1 MEDTIV
7 AISTA
12 LGVGAISIIRVSG
25 NEAISI
31 VNKITK
37 FKKLDKVATHTINYD
52 YIVEN
57 DKIIDEV
64 LISVMKAPKTFTKE
78 DIVEIN
84 CHGGIATTNKVLE
97 LLLTNGCRLAEPGE
111 FTKRAFLNGRIDL
124 IEAEGVMDLINSK
137 TEISRNL
144 AINQVN
150 GSTSQLIKDL
160 RQSIIEILANIEV
173 NIDYP
178 EYEDIEEMTTKMLGE
193 RISDIEDKIKTI
205 LNKSENGKIVKEGI
219 NVALIG
225 RPNVGKSSLL
235 NCLLEDNKAIVT
247 DIAGT
252 TRDCVEGTISIDGI
266 IVNLI
271 DTAGIRETSDVVE
284 SIGVNKSI
292 DLMNNSD
299 LVLLLLNNNE
309 ELNNKDIEL
318 LDKIKDKNY
327 LIVINK
333 NDLDSKLDISKLD
346 KDKIIYIS
354 ALNNEGIDSLKNK
367 IKTIFNLDKIET
379 SDLTYLTN
387 ARSISLL
394 KQSLNAITD
403 IKMGI
408 GNNLPIDMLEID
420 LKNVWNLLGSIIGV
434 TYEEELIDQL
444 FSQFC
449 LGK

>member
-1 MEDTIV
+1 MEDTIA

-25 NEAISI
+25 NEAINI
-31 VNKITK
+31 VNNITK
-37 FKKLDKVATHTINYD
+37 FKKLNKVNSHTINYD

-97 LLLTNGCRLAEPGE
+97 LLLTDGCRLAEPGE

-124 IEAEGVMDLINSK
+124 IEAEGIMDLINSK

-193 RISDIEDKIKTI
+193 RISNIENSIKTI

-271 DTAGIRETSDVVE
+271 DTAGIRETKDVVE

-309 ELNNKDIEL
+309 ELTNEDMEL
-318 LDKIKDKNY
+318 LNKIKNKNY

-333 NDLDSKLDISKLD
+333 TDLDSKIDISKLD

-354 ALNNEGIDSLKNK
+354 ALNNKGIDDLKNK
-367 IKTIFNLDKIET
+367 IKEIFNLDKIET

>member
-1 MEDTIV
+1 MEDTIA
-7 AISTA
+7 AISTS

-25 NEAISI
+25 NEAINI

-37 FKKLDKVATHTINYD
+37 FKKLDKVNSHTINYD

-57 DKIIDEV
+57 NKIIDEV

-124 IEAEGVMDLINSK
+124 IEAEGIMDLINSK

-178 EYEDIEEMTTKMLGE
+178 EYEDIEEMTTEMLAK
-193 RISDIEDKIKTI
+193 RIVDIENNIKTI

-235 NCLLEDNKAIVT
+235 NCLLEDEKAIVT

-309 ELNNKDIEL
+309 ELNNEDLEL
-318 LDKIKDKNY
+318 LDRIKDKNY

-333 NDLDSKLDISKLD
+333 NDLENKLDISKLD
-346 KDKIIYIS
+346 KDKIINIS
-354 ALNNEGIDSLKNK
+354 ALNNNGIDELKNK
-367 IKTIFNLDKIET
+367 IKQIFNLDKIET

-394 KQSLNAITD
+394 KQSLNAVTD

-408 GNNLPIDMLEID
+408 SNNLPIDMLEID